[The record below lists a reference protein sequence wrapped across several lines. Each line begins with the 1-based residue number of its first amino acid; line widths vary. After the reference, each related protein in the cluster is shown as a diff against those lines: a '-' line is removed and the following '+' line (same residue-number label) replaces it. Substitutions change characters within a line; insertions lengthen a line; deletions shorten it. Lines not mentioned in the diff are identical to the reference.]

1 MNARTM
7 ADLQKLSDAELTAEH
22 DRLIKARGGGAARLA
37 VELAGEGP
45 AGANPSVGAVVISGS
60 RQGRL

>member
-22 DRLIKARGGGAARLA
+22 DRLIKARGGAARLA

-45 AGANPSVGAVVISGS
+45 AGANPSVAP
-60 RQGRL
+60 